1 MFSGHAAQ
9 KRLLSLEHLLLVP
22 VKNGKTGAQHSEGLF
37 QDRTGRGWSSFS
49 ANGAG
54 DVRKEKADGKQ
65 MTSNMAVFFSKQKT
79 NTWSNKG
86 EPEQLVTSSL
96 QQEKKGDY
104 VKCGLNFEK
113 HYH

>member
-9 KRLLSLEHLLLVP
+9 KRSLALEHLLLVP
-22 VKNGKTGAQHSEGLF
+22 VKNGKLEPNTQKAYSRTEQEEGGVLSAQTEL
-37 QDRTGRGWSSFS
+37 
-49 ANGAG
+49 

-104 VKCGLNFEK
+104 VKCVLNFEK